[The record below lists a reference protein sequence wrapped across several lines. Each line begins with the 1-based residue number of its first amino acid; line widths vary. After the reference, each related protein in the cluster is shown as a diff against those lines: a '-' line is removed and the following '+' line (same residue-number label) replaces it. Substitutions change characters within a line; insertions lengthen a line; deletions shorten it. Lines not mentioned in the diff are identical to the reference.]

1 MALKKF
7 IFPTFYAACLYLI
20 AKALERDEEYLKGLC
35 DIQACLTCLV
45 CLLLMYSSGWKLVVL
60 VVVP

>member
-1 MALKKF
+1 MALKKI

-45 CLLLMYSSGWKLVVL
+45 CLLLMYSSG
-60 VVVP
+60 